1 MNWNVWL
8 GYAYTTTIVV
18 LAICAVWLVCA
29 TILMYKNKHR
39 KTTTVEENKVKAG
52 DRVKLVVE
60 DPMIIEKIKLYQDRQ
75 DLYNEQITTYNDVID
90 SLNEELE
97 STRTALTNGS
107 VKGSYEKLKR
117 KEGVLIK
124 RIADYRLRVNKMMEN
139 SNKLTEQIRDLYIEN
154 GKRIL

>member
-18 LAICAVWLVCA
+18 LAICVVWLVCA

-39 KTTTVEENKVKAG
+39 KTTTVEEKVKAG
-52 DRVKLVVE
+52 DRVKLVIE
-60 DPMIIEKIKLYQDRQ
+60 DPMIIEKIKLYQDKQ
-75 DLYNEQITTYNDVID
+75 DLYNEQITTYNEVID
-90 SLNEELE
+90 SLNDELE

>member
-29 TILMYKNKHR
+29 TILMHKNKHR

-75 DLYNEQITTYNDVID
+75 DLYNEQITTYNEVID

-97 STRTALTNGS
+97 LTRIALTNGS